1 MVRTVIIKDKEY
13 YVITTNLVA
22 DGINVP
28 VQIHVDISNLKES
41 DKFTVQKHASYFFNR
56 VFKSATKPKP
66 IVQPIV
72 KKAWYKFW

>member
-1 MVRTVIIKDKEY
+1 MTRTVIIKGKEY

-28 VQIHVDISNLKES
+28 VQIHVDVSNLKEV
-41 DKFTVQKHASYFFNR
+41 DKFTIQKHATYFFNR
-56 VFKSATKPKP
+56 VFKSITKPKP

-72 KKAWYKFW
+72 K